1 MLTPNFKDAPRMCID
16 SRVPPQIRPL
26 LDEYIC
32 ALDKELPGF
41 VTGLYLHGSI
51 ALDAFNE
58 DLSDVDFIAFIHRLT
73 TDDDFEK
80 LTKIHQEIASR
91 YPRWALE
98 GSYLQWDNLGK
109 LEDTTAP
116 SPVHHDGKLERAQKF
131 EVNSVTWWVLKN
143 RGITLTGPPSE
154 TLDLDVNWDLLIT
167 RMKRNL
173 NTYWAGFTKKPELI
187 AWLYSD
193 YGVQWVV
200 LGVLRQ
206 YYSFVEG
213 DITSKTGAGEYAL
226 THLPSRWHRVI
237 REAIRIRAQEHPS
250 LYKSRLV
257 RAVDAY
263 LFLKYVICTSN
274 ALP

>member
-1 MLTPNFKDAPRMCID
+1 MD
-16 SRVPPQIRPL
+16 SRVPAQIRPL
-26 LDEYIC
+26 LEEYIC
-32 ALDKELPGF
+32 SLDKELPGF

-58 DLSDVDFIAFIHRLT
+58 DHSDIDFIAFISRQT
-73 TDDDFEK
+73 TDDDFER
-80 LTKIHQEIASR
+80 LTEIHQEIAAR

-98 GSYLQWDNLGK
+98 GSYLQWDNLGR
-109 LEDTTAP
+109 LEDTTVP

-131 EVNSVTWWVLKN
+131 DVNSVTWWVLKN
-143 RGITLTGPPSE
+143 RGITLVGPSPES
-154 TLDLDVNWDLLIT
+154 LDLVVDWDVLVT

-173 NTYWAGFTKKPELI
+173 NTYWASFTKKPKLI

-206 YYSFVEG
+206 YYTFVEG
-213 DITSKTGAGEYAL
+213 DITSKTGSGEYAL
-226 THLPSRWHRVI
+226 IHLPSRWHRVI
-237 REAIRIRAQEHPS
+237 REAIRIRAQEPTS
-250 LYKSRLV
+250 LYKSKHV

-263 LFLKYVICTSN
+263 LFLKYVIRTSN